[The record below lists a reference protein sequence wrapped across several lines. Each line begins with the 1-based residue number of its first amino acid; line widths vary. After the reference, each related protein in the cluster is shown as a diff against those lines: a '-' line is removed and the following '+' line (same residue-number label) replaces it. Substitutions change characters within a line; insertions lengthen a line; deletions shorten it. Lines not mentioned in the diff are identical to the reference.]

1 MLLKQKL
8 LDAVAAGREGLVF
21 ARWRT
26 PALRLGAMK
35 TAVGTITVE
44 AIDVV
49 EPESITE
56 DEARAAG
63 HPDRA
68 ALLGALGLSGPP
80 VHRARLRLAEGADP
94 AATRKALERRLDR
107 HDRAGGQPWTRA
119 MLRLV
124 AARPGTGPADMAA
137 ALGTS
142 GPEIRQSLRKLEAL
156 GLVTRDSVGYRLST
170 MGAMVAAPD
179 DDGAPAPLNR

>member
-26 PALRLGAMK
+26 PALRLGTMK
-35 TAVGTITVE
+35 TAVGMVAVE
-44 AIDVV
+44 AIDEV
-49 EPESITE
+49 EPEAITE

-63 HPDRA
+63 HQDLA
-68 ALLGALGLSGPP
+68 ALLGALGPSGPP
-80 VHRARLRLAEGADP
+80 VHRARLRLAEGTDP
-94 AATRKALERRLDR
+94 EAARRALERRLDR

-124 AARPGTGPADMAA
+124 AARPGTGAADMAA

-142 GPEIRQSLRKLEAL
+142 GPEIRQGLRKLEAL
-156 GLVTRDSVGYRLST
+156 GLVTRDSVGYRLSA
-170 MGAMVAAPD
+170 MGAAVAAPD
-179 DDGAPAPLNR
+179 DDGAPSPPNR